1 MHPALCSIVIP
12 PRSLGICDSAL
23 HPVCNVGT
31 VGLGDRPICFR
42 IPISLFHLSFEC
54 HCHHPFVQAACST
67 TRRTTRHTAS
77 QPAITCPSLSPPR
90 QLLAPQLPPA
100 PRPPPP
106 PLGAARGR
114 QTVAPRRLWTG
125 CRTAR
130 KVGTSSRP
138 TTIGRRQSWS
148 WKPWV
153 PVEAGVRGAHAIQD
167 FKTSACSSQA
177 PHLPSSPSPEGIL
190 TLKSFIIP
198 YLKLGDLPSDIAGG
212 LTVISYSI
220 SWSKSCLIS

>member
-77 QPAITCPSLSPPR
+77 QPAITCPSLSPP
-90 QLLAPQLPPA
+90 
-100 PRPPPP
+100 
-106 PLGAARGR
+106 LGAARGR

-177 PHLPSSPSPEGIL
+177 PHLPSSTSQEGIL

-198 YLKLGDLPSDIAGG
+198 YLKLGDLPSDIAGA
-212 LTVISYSI
+212 LAVISYSI

>member
-1 MHPALCSIVIP
+1 MPLSS
-12 PRSLGICDSAL
+12 SLRAG
-23 HPVCNVGT
+23 G
-31 VGLGDRPICFR
+31 
-42 IPISLFHLSFEC
+42 LFHYKKDNSAYSI
-54 HCHHPFVQAACST
+54 AA
-67 TRRTTRHTAS
+67 
-77 QPAITCPSLSPPR
+77 AITKTCPSLSPPR
-90 QLLAPQLPPA
+90 PSPA
-100 PRPPPP
+100 PR
-106 PLGAARGR
+106 GAARGR
-114 QTVAPRRLWTG
+114 QTVAPRRRWTG

-153 PVEAGVRGAHAIQD
+153 QVEAGVHGTNTIQD

-198 YLKLGDLPSDIAGG
+198 YLKLGDLPSNIAGG
-212 LTVISYSI
+212 LAVISYSI
-220 SWSKSCLIS
+220 SWTKSCLIS